1 MTKPT
6 ETVLTTRQVFAT
18 RDFRLLWFAHVI
30 SEFGNGMTSI
40 GLIVLV
46 ANLTK
51 ATPSVAAMAFAVAIP
66 QVIFG
71 LAAGVLVDRLDSR
84 RVLIGSDLI
93 RGLLVLGFI
102 PAAISGQI
110 WLMYV
115 LGFAQAC
122 VGTFFFPARVS
133 LLPTLVPENALL
145 AANSMMHTGR
155 VAAGMLGGGVVGVL
169 IGLLSV
175 SWPIFI
181 LDSLTFFASLLLVV
195 AIRTR
200 VNRSQT
206 DSEATGHFWTEF
218 KEGITYIVRSPTLIG
233 VIVAAGIA
241 DLGLGATEVLFAPF
255 FQKELHTVAAWLGP
269 NELIQTGAMAIS
281 GGLVVL
287 LASKIRPELLSVLGL
302 IGVGLGEGLI
312 AATSSVWMVLALAAW
327 IGFALLP
334 LQSSLSTL
342 LQRSCTGEI
351 RGRVY
356 SVLNTVS
363 ESARLLSIVIAGV
376 LADLIGLRTMFM
388 AVGVVVVLAG
398 VVAWWLFRSGDAQPV
413 TNPA

>member
-1 MTKPT
+1 MSEPT
-6 ETVLTTRQVFAT
+6 PTALNARQVFAI
-18 RDFRLLWFAHVI
+18 RDFRLLWFAHLI

-46 ANLTK
+46 ANLTR

-66 QVIFG
+66 QVVFG
-71 LAAGVLVDRLDSR
+71 LAAGVFVDRLDSR
-84 RVLIGSDLI
+84 RVMIGSDLI

-102 PAAISGQI
+102 
-110 WLMYV
+110 
-115 LGFAQAC
+115 QAT
-122 VGTFFFPARVS
+122 VGTFFVPARVS
-133 LLPTLVPENALL
+133 LLPMLVPENGLL

-181 LDSLTFFASLLLVV
+181 LDSLTFFASVLLVAV
-195 AIRTR
+195 IRTR
-200 VNRSQT
+200 VNNP
-206 DSEATGHFWTEF
+206 EAGDEVGHFWAEF
-218 KEGITYIVRSPTLIG
+218 QEGITFIVRSPTLIG
-233 VIVAAGIA
+233 VIIAIGIA

-269 NELIQTGAMAIS
+269 NELIQTAAMAIS

-287 LASKIRPELLSVLGL
+287 LASKIKPELLSTLGL
-302 IGVGLGEGLI
+302 IGVGVGQGLI
-312 AATSSVWMVLALAAW
+312 AATSSVWMVLVLAAW

-334 LQSSLSTL
+334 MQSSLSTL
-342 LQRSCTGEI
+342 LQRTCVREI

-356 SVLNTVS
+356 STISTVS
-363 ESARLLSIVIAGV
+363 ESARLLSIVAAGI

-388 AVGVVVVLAG
+388 AVGLIVVLAG
-398 VVAWWLFRSGDAQPV
+398 VVAWWLFRSSNSQPV

>member
-1 MTKPT
+1 MSEPT
-6 ETVLTTRQVFAT
+6 PTALNARQVFAI
-18 RDFRLLWFAHVI
+18 RDFRLLWFAHLI

-46 ANLTK
+46 ANLTR

-66 QVIFG
+66 QVVFG
-71 LAAGVLVDRLDSR
+71 LAAGVFVDRLDSR
-84 RVLIGSDLI
+84 RVMIGSDLI

-115 LGFAQAC
+115 LGFIQAT
-122 VGTFFFPARVS
+122 VGTFFVPARVS
-133 LLPTLVPENALL
+133 LLPMLVPENGLL

-181 LDSLTFFASLLLVV
+181 LDSLTFFASVLLVAV
-195 AIRTR
+195 IRTR
-200 VNRSQT
+200 VSNP
-206 DSEATGHFWTEF
+206 EAGDEVGHFWAEF
-218 KEGITYIVRSPTLIG
+218 QEGITFIVRSPTLIG
-233 VIVAAGIA
+233 VIIAIGIA

-269 NELIQTGAMAIS
+269 NELIQTAAMAIS

-287 LASKIRPELLSVLGL
+287 LASKIKPELLSTLGL
-302 IGVGLGEGLI
+302 IGVGVGQGLI
-312 AATSSVWMVLALAAW
+312 AATSSVWMVLVLAAW

-334 LQSSLSTL
+334 MQSSLSTL
-342 LQRSCTGEI
+342 LQRTCVREI

-356 SVLNTVS
+356 STISTVS
-363 ESARLLSIVIAGV
+363 ESARLLSIVAAGI

-388 AVGVVVVLAG
+388 AVGLIVVLAG
-398 VVAWWLFRSGDAQPV
+398 VVAWWLFRSSNSQPV

>member
-1 MTKPT
+1 MSETIPT
-6 ETVLTTRQVFAT
+6 ALTARQVFAI
-18 RDFRLLWFAHVI
+18 RDFRLLWFAHLI
-30 SEFGNGMTSI
+30 SELGNGMTSI

-46 ANLTK
+46 ANLTR

-66 QVIFG
+66 QVVFG
-71 LAAGVLVDRLDSR
+71 LAAGVFVDRFDSR
-84 RVLIGSDLI
+84 RVMIGSDLI

-115 LGFAQAC
+115 LGFIQAT
-122 VGTFFFPARVS
+122 VGTFFVPARVS
-133 LLPTLVPENALL
+133 LLPTLVPENGLL

-181 LDSLTFFASLLLVV
+181 LDSLTFFASVLLVAV
-195 AIRTR
+195 IRTR
-200 VNRSQT
+200 VNNP
-206 DSEATGHFWTEF
+206 EAGGEAGHFWAEF
-218 KEGITYIVRSPTLIG
+218 QEGITFIVRSPTLIG
-233 VIVAAGIA
+233 VIVAVGIA

-269 NELIQTGAMAIS
+269 NELIQTAAMAIS

-287 LASKIRPELLSVLGL
+287 LASKIKPELLSTLGL
-302 IGVGLGEGLI
+302 IGVGVGQGLI

-334 LQSSLSTL
+334 MQSSLSTL
-342 LQRSCTGEI
+342 LQRTCVREI

-356 SVLNTVS
+356 STISTIS
-363 ESARLLSIVIAGV
+363 ESARLLSIVAAGV

-398 VVAWWLFRSGDAQPV
+398 VVAWWLFRSSDAQPV